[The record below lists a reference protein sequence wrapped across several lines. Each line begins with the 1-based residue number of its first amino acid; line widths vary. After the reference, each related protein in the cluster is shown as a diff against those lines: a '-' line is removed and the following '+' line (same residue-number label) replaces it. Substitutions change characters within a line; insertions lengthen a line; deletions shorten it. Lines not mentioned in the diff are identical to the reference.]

1 MHKIITFT
9 PEQVRTVTELIM
21 ENQPTIGQI
30 IELEKKRERQRVCEI
45 ILKYIVPPDND
56 GYLFN
61 DVLIEMVMQIKGD

>member
-56 GYLFN
+56 GYWAN
-61 DVLIEMVMQIKGD
+61 DLLKDIINQIRG